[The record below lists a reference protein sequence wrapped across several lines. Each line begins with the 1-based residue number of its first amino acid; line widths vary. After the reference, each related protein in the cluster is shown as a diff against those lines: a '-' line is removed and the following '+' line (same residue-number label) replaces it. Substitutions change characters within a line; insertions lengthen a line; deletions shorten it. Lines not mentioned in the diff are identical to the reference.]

1 MNRSKVLVTGANG
14 FIGAALCQKMLEGGW
29 SVVGANRNE
38 SSVAQRPFEYKSVKI
53 DLLDPDS
60 HWKAVLENV
69 DTIVHLAARVHVLN
83 ETAPDAIAA
92 YRQINVAGT
101 LNLIRAAES
110 AGVRRFIYMS
120 TVKVNGEGKPDPYT
134 EQDRPRPKGPYAV
147 SKYETEQELHERN
160 NKTDLE
166 LVVLRPPLVYGPQVK
181 ANFLQLLRVVDKGI
195 PLPLANV
202 KNRRS
207 MIFLG
212 NLIDA
217 ILVCI
222 QHPSAAGKTYLV
234 SDDQDMSTPELL
246 QKTAAWLGKSL
257 RLFPFPIPLLRLIA
271 KPVGKSDAVK
281 GLLDSLCVDIS
292 KIRAEL
298 NWKPRFTMEEGLH
311 QTAKWYRAEFG

>member
-1 MNRSKVLVTGANG
+1 MNRPKVLVTGANG
-14 FIGAALCQKMLEGGW
+14 FIGAALCQKLLERGW
-29 SVVGANRNE
+29 PVVGTFRNE
-38 SSVAQRPFEYKSVKI
+38 PTVSQRALEYKSVKI
-53 DLLDPDS
+53 DLLDPGS

-83 ETAPDAIAA
+83 ETAADALAA
-92 YRQINVAGT
+92 YRQINVDGT

-120 TVKVNGEGKPDPYT
+120 TIKVNGEGKPDPYT

-147 SKYETEQELHERN
+147 SKYETEQKLHERN

-166 LVVLRPPLVYGPQVK
+166 LVVVRPPLIYGPQVK
-181 ANFLQLLRVVDKGI
+181 ANFLQLLNVVDKGL

-202 KNRRS
+202 KNCRS
-207 MIFLG
+207 MIFLD

-222 QHPSAAGKTYLV
+222 QHPSAPGKTYLV
-234 SDDQDMSTPELL
+234 SDNQDMSTPELL
-246 QKTAAWLGKSL
+246 QKTAALLGKSS

-271 KPVGKSDAVK
+271 KPIGKSVAIK
-281 GLLDSLCVDIS
+281 GLLDSLRVDIS

-298 NWKPRFTMEEGLH
+298 NWNPRFTMEEGLR